1 MSSRVL
7 SVFGGL
13 LCLLA
18 ALLGPQNSSAL
29 AQNADDKPPDQQSTE
44 RNSVKEAQTVAEFAE
59 AQAYSRGRLV
69 IRHAF
74 GWGGEWSVCSGA
86 TIWIPHSAISICT
99 IGLAAPAIIYRRHSA
114 VWS

>member
-44 RNSVKEAQTVAEFAE
+44 RNSVKEAQTVAEFA

-69 IRHAF
+69 IRNAF
-74 GWGGEWSVCSGA
+74 GWGREWSVCSGA